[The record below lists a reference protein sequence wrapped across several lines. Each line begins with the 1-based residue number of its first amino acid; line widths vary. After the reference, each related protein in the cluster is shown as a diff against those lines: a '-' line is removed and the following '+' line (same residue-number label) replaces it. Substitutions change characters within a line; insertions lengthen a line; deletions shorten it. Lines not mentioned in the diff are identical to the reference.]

1 METSCKSLLKGIM
14 EVKLKVKRFDP
25 EKPKHNIWY
34 QDYNID
40 IHPSSTILDALI
52 NIREEVDG
60 TLGLR
65 CACRASICGSCGMKV
80 NGQAKLVCKTRVE
93 EIAPKGEILL
103 IEPMGNH
110 TVIRDLIVDLSTFF
124 AKIEQITP
132 YLQPDSEPETGEF
145 IVSNESMDKLLTEM
159 NCIMCGL
166 CVSECTVLEVDKT
179 FIGPAALAKASR
191 FVYDPRDDQT
201 DQRLNYLN
209 DEQGGI
215 WDCTRCMQCVEVC
228 PKGVSPMDRIM
239 DLRESAIEIG
249 AKKTHGYHHT
259 NSFEKSVTA
268 NGRLDETRLA
278 IESAGIFNISRLIDL
293 IPVGLKALIRGKLP
307 PLFPH
312 KAEDNKKIQELAK
325 KIKEDK

>member
-25 EKPKHNIWY
+25 EKPKDNIWY

-80 NGQAKLVCKTRVE
+80 NGKAKLVCKTRVE

-110 TVIRDLIVDLSTFF
+110 TVIRDLIVDLDTFF

-132 YLQPDSEPETGEF
+132 YLQPDSEPEAGEF

-215 WDCTRCMQCVEVC
+215 WDCTRCLQCVEVC

-249 AKKTHGYHHT
+249 AKKTHGYNHT

-278 IESAGIFNISRLIDL
+278 IESAGIFKRS
-293 IPVGLKALIRGKLP
+293 
-307 PLFPH
+307 
-312 KAEDNKKIQELAK
+312 
-325 KIKEDK
+325 